1 MGIKEVLMGEPEITG
16 LRSLFA
22 AELKDVY
29 GAEKALEA
37 ALPTMMEKATSEELV
52 TAIDEHLVETKNQIT
67 RIEEVFALIGEKP
80 EAKSCKA
87 MDGLIAEAT
96 EMMNKIEAGV
106 VRDAAIIA
114 SAQKVEHYE
123 IATYGTLI
131 TFAETLKQNKAAGIL
146 QETLEEEKETDV
158 ILTQIA
164 KSFVNAEAKKQEE
177 EAEE

>member
-1 MGIKEVLMGEPEITG
+1 
-16 LRSLFA
+16 
-22 AELKDVY
+22 
-29 GAEKALEA
+29 
-37 ALPTMMEKATSEELV
+37 
-52 TAIDEHLVETKNQIT
+52 
-67 RIEEVFALIGEKP
+67 
-80 EAKSCKA
+80 
-87 MDGLIAEAT
+87 
-96 EMMNKIEAGV
+96 MMNKIEAGV

-114 SAQKVEHYE
+114 CAQKVEHYE

-131 TFAETLKQNKAAGIL
+131 TFAETLRQNQAAGIL